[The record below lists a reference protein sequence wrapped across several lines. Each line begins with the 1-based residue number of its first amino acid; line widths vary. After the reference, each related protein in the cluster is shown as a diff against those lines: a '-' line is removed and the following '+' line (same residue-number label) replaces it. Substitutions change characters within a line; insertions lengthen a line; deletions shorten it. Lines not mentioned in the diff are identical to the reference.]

1 MTDIVV
7 TAAQVSR
14 VKSYTDEV
22 MDFTVGT
29 AVTAGMPVYVVTSTG
44 KVAPADGSAAST
56 AQVRGIALQSKAAGE
71 TVAVL
76 KRGKVEGFTLEGDY
90 DSRVYLSD
98 TTGTLGDSAGTV
110 SVIVG
115 RVVLARGTA
124 GTTKLLYVDTNW
136 LTQYS

>member
-7 TAAQVSR
+7 TAAQVKR
-14 VKSYTDEV
+14 VYADRDEV
-22 MDFTVGT
+22 LDYPVGT

-44 KVAPADGSAAST
+44 KIAPADGSAAST
-56 AQVRGIALQSKAAGE
+56 AQVRGIALRDGAAGE
-71 TVAVL
+71 TVPVL
-76 KRGKVEGFTLEGDY
+76 LRGVVAGFTLAGDF

-115 RVVLARGTA
+115 RVLRSNDSSA
-124 GTTKLLYVDTNW
+124 TKLLYVNINI
-136 LTQYS
+136 LTQYA

>member
-1 MTDIVV
+1 
-7 TAAQVSR
+7 
-14 VKSYTDEV
+14 
-22 MDFTVGT
+22 
-29 AVTAGMPVYVVTSTG
+29 
-44 KVAPADGSAAST
+44 
-56 AQVRGIALQSKAAGE
+56 
-71 TVAVL
+71 L